1 MTPFGLYPYNADNF
15 SKHWG
20 ITVFSTRDAY
30 GLKAIVE
37 LARQEEG
44 VPLQSRE
51 IAARQDIPQAY
62 LDQLLVS
69 LRRAGLVKSVRGAGG
84 GYLLGQPADTLT
96 VADVLRPLSSDLF
109 SDRWEADPGSRS
121 TATGIF
127 HQALSAAIGVLSEK
141 KVSELV
147 EAEDAHR
154 ASQAYMMHI

>member
-1 MTPFGLYPYNADNF
+1 M
-15 SKHWG
+15 
-20 ITVFSTRDAY
+20 FSTRDAY
-30 GLKAIVE
+30 GLRAIVE

-84 GYLLGQPADTLT
+84 GYLLNQPADTLT

-109 SDRWEADPGSRS
+109 SNRWEGDAGATS
-121 TATGIF
+121 TVTAVFHEALTAATD
-127 HQALSAAIGVLSEK
+127 VLASTTIT
-141 KVSELV
+141 ELV

-154 ASQAYMMHI
+154 ASQTYMMHI